1 MYWLLNNEKERGDSL
16 YTFVNSIPLQKV
28 HSQTGQ
34 NLDINAKCVFITYYL
49 WENIYICSKLWKTL
63 SLLKSSNTCQ
73 NKGSYNKARTLFCNK
88 YFPVKTWK

>member
-34 NLDINAKCVFITYYL
+34 NLECKVCLYYL
-49 WENIYICSKLWKTL
+49 LLVGKYIYLFKTL
-63 SLLKSSNTCQ
+63 KDIIII
-73 NKGSYNKARTLFCNK
+73 KKF
-88 YFPVKTWK
+88 